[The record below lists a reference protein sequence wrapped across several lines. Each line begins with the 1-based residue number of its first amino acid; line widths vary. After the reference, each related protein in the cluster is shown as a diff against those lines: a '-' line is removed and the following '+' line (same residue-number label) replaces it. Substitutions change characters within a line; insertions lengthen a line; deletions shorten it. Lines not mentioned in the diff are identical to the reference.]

1 MSEHSTHD
9 DADVATDAAADREA
23 LLRRL
28 DELEAQ
34 SNARR
39 DELKAIAAQLPETI
53 SRRALL
59 RAVIDDLRY
68 SPQKGAIAKR
78 AAYKAARA
86 PMHAAKRVQVKLR
99 LDRSA

>member
-1 MSEHSTHD
+1 MPEQSTHD
-9 DADVATDAAADREA
+9 GADDDTTDREA

-39 DELKAIAAQLPETI
+39 EELKAIAAQLPETI
-53 SRRALL
+53 SRRALV

-99 LDRSA
+99 VNRSA